1 MLHYTEE
8 YLCDLCEAS
17 TSHLDLEKLASKKVL
32 VTGASGLIC
41 SALVDQLL
49 MGQFQL

>member
-17 TSHLDLEKLASKKVL
+17 TSHLDLEKLASKK
-32 VTGASGLIC
+32 
-41 SALVDQLL
+41 SACNWSKRADLL
-49 MGQFQL
+49 GFS

>member
-17 TSHLDLEKLASKKVL
+17 TSHLDLENLQAKSACNWSKR
-32 VTGASGLIC
+32 A
-41 SALVDQLL
+41 DLL
-49 MGQFQL
+49 GFS